1 MTAHVKPLIFSFM
14 ITYRVF
20 PAIYTRGICATTVYS
35 FSDACKEASDYLKEF
50 GLYCRIKKIKS
61 L

>member
-1 MTAHVKPLIFSFM
+1 M

-35 FSDACKEASDYLKEF
+35 FSDACKEASDYLENF
-50 GLYCRIKKIKS
+50 GLYCRIKKIVS